1 MARTSWSLS
10 CSGVVLPASWN
21 RAESRP
27 RVSSSAADL
36 AQAGAPVPHHEDG
49 LALIDEG
56 PDGVDG
62 GLGLAGA
69 RRAAD
74 HERVTGA
81 DGVDD
86 VLLLGVGV
94 EQQQFVGGIAL
105 VGAREAPG
113 LELGNL
119 YLRAGGGAPQRRD
132 EGMVLVDPGI
142 LEAPGQVREG
152 GDQEVVLDLGAVD
165 GLDERAQAVEDRL
178 GIKPGG
184 AVRHAGDSVDVE
196 DDPVDGLQV
205 PDQGRVD
212 PGLFGELQFV
222 VVLARAHGEGDG
234 GQHDRGGHPLGFA
247 ADGGRPDHRAGR
259 EVARVD
265 AAVIGEFED
274 LGPQVAGGPR
284 GDDVLLVVADQGG
297 EPGAPAGHQLRQSG
311 RMRVGQV
318 DGALRRFGEAQH
330 GVCSGDGFEPRQ
342 PFPELLGALGVALTN

>member
-1 MARTSWSLS
+1 
-10 CSGVVLPASWN
+10 
-21 RAESRP
+21 
-27 RVSSSAADL
+27 
-36 AQAGAPVPHHEDG
+36 
-49 LALIDEG
+49 
-56 PDGVDG
+56 
-62 GLGLAGA
+62 
-69 RRAAD
+69 
-74 HERVTGA
+74 
-81 DGVDD
+81 
-86 VLLLGVGV
+86 
-94 EQQQFVGGIAL
+94 
-105 VGAREAPG
+105 
-113 LELGNL
+113 
-119 YLRAGGGAPQRRD
+119 
-132 EGMVLVDPGI
+132 MVLVDPGI

-165 GLDERAQAVEDRL
+165 GLDESAQAVEDRL

-222 VVLARAHGEGDG
+222 VVLARAHREGDR
-234 GQHDRGGHPLGFA
+234 GQHHGGRHPLGFA
-247 ADGGRPDHRAGR
+247 ADGGRPDHSAGR

-297 EPGAPAGHQLRQSG
+297 EPGAPAGHQLRQPG